1 MKLILASAS
10 PRRTEL
16 LKSLGLQFDVMPTG
30 VAERD
35 EHPTSFHDLAIHN
48 AQAKVRDVALR
59 HPDALVL
66 GADTIVVLG
75 SEVFGKPGDLDDAR
89 RMLRNLSGRSH
100 FVITGVCL
108 VCHGKSRERVFVV
121 ETQVQFR
128 QLADTD
134 IEQYLA
140 AVHVLDKA
148 GAYAIQEG
156 PPIVA
161 GIDGSYS
168 NVIGLP
174 LERLAVE
181 LRELGIHVE
190 ALPASEQRLS
200 GIDLA

>member
-48 AQAKVRDVALR
+48 AQVKAHDVAVR

-75 SEVFGKPGDLDDAR
+75 NEVFGKPSDLDDAR
-89 RMLRNLSGRSH
+89 RMLRSLSGQGHS
-100 FVITGVCL
+100 VITGVCL
-108 VCHGKSRERVFVV
+108 ICRAENRERVFTV
-121 ETQVQFR
+121 ETRVRFR
-128 QLADTD
+128 ELAEAD
-134 IEQYLA
+134 IEQYLD
-140 AVHVLDKA
+140 AVDVLDKA

-161 GIDGSYS
+161 GIEGSYS

-174 LERLAVE
+174 LERLAAE
-181 LRELGIHVE
+181 LCEFGI
-190 ALPASEQRLS
+190 AAGSERH
-200 GIDLA
+200 

>member
-10 PRRTEL
+10 PRRAEL

-48 AQAKVRDVALR
+48 AQAKARDAAAR
-59 HPDALVL
+59 HSDALVL

-75 SEVFGKPGDLDDAR
+75 TEVFGKPRDLDDAR
-89 RMLRNLSGRSH
+89 RMLRSLSCQRHS
-100 FVITGVCL
+100 VITGVCL
-108 VCHGKSRERVFVV
+108 VHRAKNSECTFAV
-121 ETQVQFR
+121 ETRVRFR
-128 QLADTD
+128 PLSDAD
-134 IEQYLA
+134 IEQYLG
-140 AVHVLDKA
+140 AVDVSDKA

-161 GIDGSYS
+161 GIEGSYS

-174 LERLAVE
+174 LERLAAE
-181 LRELGIHVE
+181 LREFGV
-190 ALPASEQRLS
+190 PA
-200 GIDLA
+200 